1 LEEVAARAGV
11 SRATASRVLRGDKK
25 VSEHARSVVL
35 DAAKAISYVPNLA
48 ARSLVTG
55 RSDSIAFLVEETE
68 ERMFSDPF
76 FLGMLRSAQET
87 VAEAGLQLVF
97 TVMTRPEDQARFLAY
112 AAGGHVD
119 GVLLLSLHGQD
130 KLPQR
135 LEDLGVPTVLSGP
148 LSGRRRLW
156 YVDADNLGGGSLATT
171 HLLASGRRQV
181 ATVTGPLDMCAGQDR
196 LAGYRAAVEHEG
208 RGYDESLVSVGDF
221 TSAGGYDATRRLLEH
236 RPDVD
241 AIFAG
246 SDLAAFGVV
255 RALRDAGRRPGDD
268 VAVIGFDDI
277 PAAAEQQ
284 PPLSTVRQPI
294 AELGTAMTRLLLR
307 RIDGEAAERTDVL
320 PVELVLRGTG

>member
-1 LEEVAARAGV
+1 MRVCRGRRPAACSAATRRSASTPAPSSSTPRRRSPTSRTWLRAPW
-11 SRATASRVLRGDKK
+11 S
-25 VSEHARSVVL
+25 
-35 DAAKAISYVPNLA
+35 P
-48 ARSLVTG
+48 G

-97 TVMTRPEDQARFLAY
+97 TVMTRAEDQSRFLAY

-135 LEDLGVPTVLSGP
+135 LEDLGVPTVLSGRP

-171 HLLASGRRQV
+171 HLLASGRRHV

-208 RGYDESLVSVGDF
+208 LPLRRV
-221 TSAGGYDATRRLLEH
+221 AGLGRRLHL
-236 RPDVD
+236 RRRVRRDPSP
-241 AIFAG
+241 AG
-246 SDLAAFGVV
+246 
-255 RALRDAGRRPGDD
+255 
-268 VAVIGFDDI
+268 
-277 PAAAEQQ
+277 AAA
-284 PPLSTVRQPI
+284 R
-294 AELGTAMTRLLLR
+294 RRRDLR
-307 RIDGEAAERTDVL
+307 RARTWPPSASCARCATPDAS
-320 PVELVLRGTG
+320 PVTTSP